1 MPEGSFHERT
11 GRTACVSPA
20 GSMAMHPIANFKAR
34 WIFGSMKT
42 GTSDQ
47 VAGWFLENAVV
58 PVAVGVEVL
67 LTLSEYLAKSFSS
80 RCRLCPRHP
89 QLQFR
94 EAHLDGDQHR
104 IDEPG
109 TPTPKLQ
116 AISGQR
122 FGQESNFF
130 SMAGGDPCGNE

>member
-1 MPEGSFHERT
+1 VPEGSFHERT